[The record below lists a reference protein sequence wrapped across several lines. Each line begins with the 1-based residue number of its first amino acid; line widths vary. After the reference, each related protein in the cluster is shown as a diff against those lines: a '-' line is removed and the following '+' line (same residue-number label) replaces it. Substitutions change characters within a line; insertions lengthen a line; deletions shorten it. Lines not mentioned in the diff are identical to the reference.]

1 MVRNKS
7 RVNYLVRFQKMINYY
22 FGHTLDDLIAKKVNL
37 ICGDFVIENFNMSD
51 SDFEDLANSITTV
64 IHCGATVKHFGNF
77 KKFHQ
82 TNVIGTEHII
92 DFCKISQA
100 KLAHISTIS
109 VGGYCQSNNEICLS
123 EDDFNIGQIFN
134 NHVYMITKYLAEYHV
149 LQAFNSNKIEGKIF
163 RLGNIMPRLSDN
175 VFQYNFKDNAIAT
188 KLQIMIDLKYMPE
201 SYSNLILDFSPV
213 DLCAKSIVKLLELN
227 DSKTVYHI
235 YNNNIIQLKKIL
247 NFSKIN
253 CKIISDEKMI
263 DIVKN
268 SSNPLSVHILDDLMH
283 KNYHLTPTD
292 NQKTTEILNSNGFY
306 WNLTD
311 EEYISKFLNLF
322 K

>member
-1 MVRNKS
+1 
-7 RVNYLVRFQKMINYY
+7 MINYY
-22 FGHTLDDLIAKKVNL
+22 FGNTLDDLIAKKVNL

-51 SDFEDLANSITTV
+51 SDFENLANSITTV

-175 VFQYNFKDNAIAT
+175 AFQYNFKDNAIAT
-188 KLQIMIDLKYMPE
+188 KLQIIFNKDKAICL
-201 SYSNLILDFSPV
+201 
-213 DLCAKSIVKLLELN
+213 
-227 DSKTVYHI
+227 
-235 YNNNIIQLKKIL
+235 
-247 NFSKIN
+247 
-253 CKIISDEKMI
+253 
-263 DIVKN
+263 
-268 SSNPLSVHILDDLMH
+268 
-283 KNYHLTPTD
+283 
-292 NQKTTEILNSNGFY
+292 
-306 WNLTD
+306 
-311 EEYISKFLNLF
+311 
-322 K
+322 